1 MKNTYIGNTAEL
13 IGKPASIS
21 ASAAMSGLVDLQDHH
36 GVCVVTLISAGITD
50 TDSGAT
56 PTATVKIQSSVDT
69 TFGTAVDIT
78 GAAFTAISD
87 SLASIQTMALDLQ
100 AVAGRYLRA
109 YTTIG
114 TETNATAVLGCTAL
128 MPDKG
133 WV

>member
-1 MKNTYIGNTAEL
+1 MKNTYIGNTAEQ
-13 IGKPASIS
+13 IGKAAAIT

-36 GVCVVTLISAGITD
+36 GVVVVILNSGGITD
-50 TDSGAT
+50 TDSGAS
-56 PTATVKIQSSVDT
+56 PTATVKLQSSTDT
-69 TFGTAVDIT
+69 TFGTAVDIS

-87 SLASIQTMALDLQ
+87 SLASIQTLALDLQ